1 MKKIIYSLVIGIL
14 VLSLTGCGKKL
25 TCESTLTEAE
35 DGIAMTAKV
44 VVSFKNDLADK
55 ATLVSTFADEAT
67 ASTYYE
73 YMKESSDDYVLNGK
87 TITISKD
94 VEDDEKLSFD
104 KTKAELEAEG
114 YTCK

>member
-1 MKKIIYSLVIGIL
+1 MKKIIYSLLIGVL

-25 TCESTLTEAE
+25 TCESTLTEKD

-44 VVSFKNDLADK
+44 VVSFKEDMADK
-55 ATLVSTFADEAT
+55 ATLVSTFTDEAT

-87 TITISKD
+87 TITITKD
-94 VEDDEKLSFD
+94 VEDDEKLSYTE
-104 KTKAELEAEG
+104 TKAELEEEG